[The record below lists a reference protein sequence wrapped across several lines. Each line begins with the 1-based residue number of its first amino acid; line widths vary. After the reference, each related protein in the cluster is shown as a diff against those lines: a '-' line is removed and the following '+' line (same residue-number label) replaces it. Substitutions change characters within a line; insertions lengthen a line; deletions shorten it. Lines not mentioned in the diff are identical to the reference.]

1 MQSLLRFKAGDFRA
15 ALLAGLMSLT
25 GPTSLLISSALLGL
39 SSSAALAE
47 DNVIVVTADQARI
60 VKIPQGAKTLVIGN
74 PIIADVTLQNGVMIV
89 TGKGFGETNFIA
101 LDGLGNPVAESTIR
115 VVAARNVLVV
125 QRGMDRQSYTCAP
138 DCEATVRLG
147 DDPKFFGDTAGQFQT
162 RAAQAGGK

>member
-1 MQSLLRFKAGDFRA
+1 MRSLRFKASAFLA
-15 ALLAGLMSLT
+15 ALFAGL
-25 GPTSLLISSALLGL
+25 
-39 SSSAALAE
+39 AALCFSPAAQAE

-115 VVAARNVLVV
+115 VVANNNVLVV
-125 QRGMDRQSYTCAP
+125 QRGLDRQSYTCSP
-138 DCEATVRLG
+138 RCEATVRLG
-147 DDPKFFGDTAGQFQT
+147 DDAKFFGEVAGQFQA
-162 RAAQAGGK
+162 RAAQAAGRQ